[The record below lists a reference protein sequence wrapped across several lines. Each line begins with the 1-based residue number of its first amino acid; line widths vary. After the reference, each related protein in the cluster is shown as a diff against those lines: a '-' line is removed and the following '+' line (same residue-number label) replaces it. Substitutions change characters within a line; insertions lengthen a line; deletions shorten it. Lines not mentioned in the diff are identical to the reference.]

1 MTTDKTGAPTSVRA
15 HADKFTIAVDGH
27 EIGLTAFVDHDDQ
40 RIFHHTEVGDDYE
53 GRGLATILVGRR
65 SPPPA
70 RRVSGSSPSANW
82 WPTTWTSTRLRRHR
96 GSRHRRHRAVRPGG
110 GAAGLI
116 TPRR

>member
-15 HADKFTIAVDGH
+15 HADKFTIAVDSH

-40 RIFHHTEVGDDYE
+40 RIFHHTEVGDDYA

-70 RRVSGSSPSANW
+70 RRVSESSPACELVANYLDKH
-82 WPTTWTSTRLRRHR
+82 PDFGDIVDPASDDTEQFVRA
-96 GSRHRRHRAVRPGG
+96 AVRPG
-110 GAAGLI
+110 
-116 TPRR
+116 